1 MNPNDLQLEDVFDKN
16 DFVDEVE
23 VLAYSIYKKGKSANV
38 SFKYPGI
45 WW

>member
-23 VLAYSIYKKGKSANV
+23 VLSNDKINLKKRHCQNS
-38 SFKYPGI
+38 PTI
-45 WW
+45 